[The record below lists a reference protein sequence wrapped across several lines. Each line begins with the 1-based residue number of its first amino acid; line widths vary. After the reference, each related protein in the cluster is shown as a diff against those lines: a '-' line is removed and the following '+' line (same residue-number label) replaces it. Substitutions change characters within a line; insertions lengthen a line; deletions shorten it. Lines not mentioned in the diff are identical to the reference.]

1 MKDHNGNENRIYVS
15 FCPLGVYA
23 FETLQ
28 NGIVEHINFS
38 GDIDKRIDEI
48 NLSSKEAISKI
59 EAKLLEAIAKKKQYK
74 KHKIV
79 FEVKKKN
86 YDYEFPN
93 KCGEYIR
100 NSIMGSL
107 SQKDSLL
114 LVETAIKICENKIAE
129 KDKGIDLVIVLSS
142 MITDI
147 EKSMNVLF
155 LHLKSAI
162 ELYNPYLQYEQ
173 NLNSE
178 EKYIK
183 YIHKNSEKI
192 LVDIEDKTTV
202 LCISDYANQIKELLK
217 QKESI
222 KKQIDY
228 ILKKETPTLHNL
240 IGADLCAKYL
250 RHAGSL
256 RRLAFFPASTIQ
268 VLGAE
273 KALFRHL
280 KTNSPSPKYG
290 ILYMATYVMSAGAKN
305 KGKVARI
312 LAQKISLAA
321 KMDLNKNRELV
332 DVIKKDFETQYN
344 KIV

>member
-1 MKDHNGNENRIYVS
+1 MKDHIRNENRIYVS

-23 FETLQ
+23 FETPQ
-28 NGIVEHINFS
+28 NRVVEHIDFS
-38 GDIDKRIDEI
+38 GDLIKRREEI
-48 NLSSKEAISKI
+48 NLCSKDEISKA
-59 EAKLLEAIAKKKQYK
+59 EAKLLKAIEKKDQYK
-74 KHKIV
+74 KHKII

-86 YDYEFPN
+86 YDFKPPN
-93 KCGEYIR
+93 ECGEYIR
-100 NSIMGSL
+100 NSTMNSL
-107 SQKDSLL
+107 SQKDSLF
-114 LVETAIKICENKIAE
+114 LVETAIELCENKIDE

-183 YIHKNSEKI
+183 YVHKNSKEVLAGIK
-192 LVDIEDKTTV
+192 DKTTIQ
-202 LCISDYANQIKELLK
+202 CIGDYANQIKELLK
-217 QKESI
+217 QKESL

-312 LAQKISLAA
+312 LA
-321 KMDLNKNRELV
+321 
-332 DVIKKDFETQYN
+332 
-344 KIV
+344 

>member
-183 YIHKNSEKI
+183 YIHN
-192 LVDIEDKTTV
+192 V
-202 LCISDYANQIKELLK
+202 LY
-217 QKESI
+217 
-222 KKQIDY
+222 
-228 ILKKETPTLHNL
+228 H
-240 IGADLCAKYL
+240 G
-250 RHAGSL
+250 G
-256 RRLAFFPASTIQ
+256 
-268 VLGAE
+268 
-273 KALFRHL
+273 
-280 KTNSPSPKYG
+280 
-290 ILYMATYVMSAGAKN
+290 
-305 KGKVARI
+305 RI
-312 LAQKISLAA
+312 LNVKFFTSLSCP
-321 KMDLNKNRELV
+321 
-332 DVIKKDFETQYN
+332 
-344 KIV
+344 